1 VEKKNLKSLFPEKIK
16 KNFINI
22 GAIVEI
28 TAEMVKKL
36 RIKTGAG
43 IMASKKALENSKGDF
58 SKAEQVLQEQGL
70 ALAAKKAG
78 RDTGEGI
85 VQSYIHTGGRIGA
98 LVEVKCETD
107 FVART
112 TEFIELS
119 KNIAM
124 QIAAMNPIYVD
135 RENIPNDLD
144 LEPGSEDI
152 LLEQAYIRD
161 QSLTVED
168 IVKEVVSKV
177 GENIV
182 ISRFT
187 RFDLSS

>member
-1 VEKKNLKSLFPEKIK
+1 
-16 KNFINI
+16 
-22 GAIVEI
+22 VEI

>member
-1 VEKKNLKSLFPEKIK
+1 
-16 KNFINI
+16 
-22 GAIVEI
+22 VEI

-36 RIKTGAG
+36 RLKTGAG
-43 IMASKKALENSKGDF
+43 IMASKKALVSSNGDF
-58 SKAEQVLQEQGL
+58 SKAEQALQEQGL

-98 LVEVKCETD
+98 LIEVKCETD

-119 KNIAM
+119 TNLAM

-144 LEPGSEDI
+144 TEPGSEEI

>member
-1 VEKKNLKSLFPEKIK
+1 M
-16 KNFINI
+16 
-22 GAIVEI
+22 EI

-36 RIKTGAG
+36 RMKTGAG
-43 IMASKKALENSKGDF
+43 IMASKKALEDSNGDF

-78 RDTGEGI
+78 RDTSEGV

-112 TEFIELS
+112 KEFLDLS
-119 KNIAM
+119 KNLAM
-124 QIAAMNPIYVD
+124 QIAAMNPVYVD
-135 RENIPNDLD
+135 RNNVPDDEKDD
-144 LEPGSEDI
+144 FSSEKI
-152 LLEQAYIRD
+152 LLEQAFIRD

-168 IVKEVVSKV
+168 IIKEVVSKV
-177 GENIV
+177 GENII
-182 ISRFT
+182 ISKFQ

>member
-1 VEKKNLKSLFPEKIK
+1 MD
-16 KNFINI
+16 
-22 GAIVEI
+22 I

-36 RIKTGAG
+36 RMKTGAG
-43 IMASKKALENSKGDF
+43 IMAAKKALEASEGNF
-58 SKAEQVLQEQGL
+58 PKAEQALQKQGL

-78 RDTGEGI
+78 RDTSEGVI
-85 VQSYIHTGGRIGA
+85 QSYIHNGSRIGA

-112 TEFIELS
+112 KEFIELS
-119 KNIAM
+119 KNLAM
-124 QIAAMNPIYVD
+124 QIVAMNPLYLD
-135 RENIPNDLD
+135 RDSVPTDVET
-144 LEPGSEDI
+144 EPASEEI

-168 IVKEVVSKV
+168 NVKELVSKV
-177 GENIV
+177 GENIR

-187 RFDLSS
+187 RFDLSD

>member
-1 VEKKNLKSLFPEKIK
+1 
-16 KNFINI
+16 
-22 GAIVEI
+22 
-28 TAEMVKKL
+28 M
-36 RIKTGAG
+36 
-43 IMASKKALENSKGDF
+43 
-58 SKAEQVLQEQGL
+58 
-70 ALAAKKAG
+70 
-78 RDTGEGI
+78 
-85 VQSYIHTGGRIGA
+85 
-98 LVEVKCETD
+98 KCETD

-119 KNIAM
+119 TNLAM

-135 RENIPNDLD
+135 RENIPNALD
-144 LEPGSEDI
+144 TEPDSEEI

>member
-1 VEKKNLKSLFPEKIK
+1 MQ
-16 KNFINI
+16 
-22 GAIVEI
+22 I

-36 RIKTGAG
+36 RLKTGAG
-43 IMASKKALENSKGDF
+43 IMASKKALENSNGDF
-58 SKAEQVLQEQGL
+58 SKAEEALQEQGL

-119 KNIAM
+119 RNLAM
-124 QIAAMNPIYVD
+124 QIAAMNPVYVD
-135 RENIPNDLD
+135 RENIPNNLD
-144 LEPGSEDI
+144 TEPGSEEI

-161 QSLTVED
+161 QSLTIED

>member
-1 VEKKNLKSLFPEKIK
+1 M
-16 KNFINI
+16 
-22 GAIVEI
+22 EI

>member
-1 VEKKNLKSLFPEKIK
+1 M
-16 KNFINI
+16 
-22 GAIVEI
+22 EI

-36 RIKTGAG
+36 RMKTGAG
-43 IMASKKALENSKGDF
+43 IMASKKALEDSNGDF

-78 RDTGEGI
+78 RDTSEGV

-112 TEFIELS
+112 KEFLDLS
-119 KNIAM
+119 KNLAM
-124 QIAAMNPIYVD
+124 QIAAMNPVYVD
-135 RENIPNDLD
+135 RNNVPDDEKDD
-144 LEPGSEDI
+144 FSSEGI
-152 LLEQAYIRD
+152 LLEQAFIRD
-161 QSLTVED
+161 QNLTVED
-168 IVKEVVSKV
+168 IIKEVVSKV
-177 GENIV
+177 GENII
-182 ISRFT
+182 ISKFQ

>member
-1 VEKKNLKSLFPEKIK
+1 
-16 KNFINI
+16 
-22 GAIVEI
+22 
-28 TAEMVKKL
+28 MVKKL
-36 RIKTGAG
+36 RLKTGAG
-43 IMASKKALENSKGDF
+43 IMASKKALENSNGDF
-58 SKAEQVLQEQGL
+58 SKAEEALQEQGL

-119 KNIAM
+119 TKLAM

-135 RENIPNDLD
+135 
-144 LEPGSEDI
+144 S
-152 LLEQAYIRD
+152 Y
-161 QSLTVED
+161 
-168 IVKEVVSKV
+168 
-177 GENIV
+177 
-182 ISRFT
+182 
-187 RFDLSS
+187 